1 MGIVSRAIPTL
12 LRGVSQASDS
22 SKQADHADIQDNAD
36 SNPVVGLIKR
46 SGIQHVTNLSTQS
59 LGNVHIQTINRDVN
73 EQYVAI
79 FSNGSVKVYDLQG
92 NEKTVE
98 TPDGTTYLNT
108 TNPRSEIKTVTI
120 ADFTFVVNT
129 SVATAMDTTLSG
141 GTGTKA
147 IIFVEQVSNNTIY
160 TVTVDGVTVTDDTT
174 NDSTLSTSGVAN
186 DLANGLASGLTGF
199 DVTRNG
205 SVIYIRKTDGSNFS
219 IDGSDTQGNT
229 QLSIVKDSVQ
239 RFTDL
244 PTVSPNGYVVEVKGD
259 DQTNFDNYYVKFVTN
274 NGGTFEEGQWEETV
288 QAGIPFKFDYSTMPH
303 VLIRQADGNF
313 RFARV
318 DGDTYT
324 LNGTDY
330 TLPVWGERTSGDEIS
345 APDPSFIG
353 RNISNVF
360 FFRNRLGFLA
370 DDNVILSNVSD
381 FFNFFPDTV
390 LTIVD
395 SHPIDVAASHTK
407 VAILKHAVTMGEQLI
422 LFSEQTQ
429 FILSSSA
436 DNLTPLTA
444 NVLVATEFES
454 SDDAPPVGSGS
465 SIYFLTKKG
474 DFAGIREYITQ
485 TDVTLKDASNI
496 TIHVPRLI
504 PSSIFKLAVS
514 NNQDILVCLGTDNPN
529 KLFINRW
536 LFGTQGQKVLN
547 SWFTFT
553 INPNRRIKN
562 VDFIGT
568 DLFLVIEEDTN
579 VTLEKLPFESD
590 YKEENATFEYHLDHK
605 VTEAS
610 NNVSVAFNTTTKKTI
625 FTVPYRLRG
634 EMNVVGRYIASN
646 ETSTFVDLNG
656 TTQTLK
662 AGTIIKTTN
671 QTDGTT
677 STIEANGDYRNAKV
691 IIGEPF
697 EMHYRFSK
705 QRITESPTQSSAE
718 IISSRLQLHHFY
730 IKFEETGF
738 FKVEV
743 TPEYRDTSVHKFSG
757 RLLGAASSAI
767 GQINLATGTFRVPIM
782 SRADRVDI
790 DVKNNTFLP
799 TLLASA
805 EFEAMFN
812 MRSRR
817 M

>member
-12 LRGVSQASDS
+12 LRGISQASDS

-46 SGIQHVTNLSTQS
+46 SGIQHVTNLSTTT

-79 FSNGSVKVYDLQG
+79 FSNGNVKVYDLQG
-92 NEKTVE
+92 NEKTVV
-98 TPDGTTYLNT
+98 TPDGTNYLNT

-129 SVATAMDTTLSG
+129 SVTTAMDTTLSG

-160 TVTVDGVTVTDDTT
+160 TVTVDGVTVTDNTSS
-174 NDSTLSTSGVAN
+174 DSTLSTSGVAN

-324 LNGTDY
+324 LSGTDY
-330 TLPVWGERTSGDEIS
+330 TLPVVGKRTSGDEIS
-345 APDPSFIG
+345 APDPSFVG
-353 RNISNVF
+353 RKINNVF

-474 DFAGIREYITQ
+474 AFAGIREYITQ

-504 PSSIFKLAVS
+504 PSGIFKLAVS

-529 KLFINRW
+529 KLYINRW

-553 INPNRRIKN
+553 INENRSIKN

-568 DLFLVIEEDTN
+568 DLFLVIEEASN

-590 YKEENATFEYHLDHK
+590 YKEQYATFEYHLDHK
-605 VTEAS
+605 VTES
-610 NNVSVAFNTTTKKTI
+610 DITVAYNTATKKTT
-625 FTVPYRLRG
+625 FTLPYRLR
-634 EMNVVGRYIASN
+634 
-646 ETSTFVDLNG
+646 
-656 TTQTLK
+656 
-662 AGTIIKTTN
+662 
-671 QTDGTT
+671 
-677 STIEANGDYRNAKV
+677 AK
-691 IIGEPF
+691 
-697 EMHYRFSK
+697 
-705 QRITESPTQSSAE
+705 
-718 IISSRLQLHHFY
+718 
-730 IKFEETGF
+730 
-738 FKVEV
+738 
-743 TPEYRDTSVHKFSG
+743 
-757 RLLGAASSAI
+757 
-767 GQINLATGTFRVPIM
+767 
-782 SRADRVDI
+782 
-790 DVKNNTFLP
+790 
-799 TLLASA
+799 
-805 EFEAMFN
+805 
-812 MRSRR
+812 
-817 M
+817 